1 MKRKKIIGFFSVV
14 VTVAIVGVGII
25 FNDFNVQAKEDN
37 NIKTIDTLSMESPV
51 YESIHNLLEQFFW
64 MELSPNEEDCS
75 NIVSDKKLAEVYNLM
90 FENLRELNKTK
101 ENKKLEVNISNIQE
115 VDNKYIVNFEVSKEF
130 ICSGNTETSFAK
142 DFYTAEIIN
151 KDNKLYI
158 NKLVDYFDYV
168 QTLEE
173 NLPVVETR
181 NNKGENIV
189 PSDVLN
195 GNEYKSILDTK
206 MFNLEEYE
214 KKKEEIN
221 DKLKTQKED
230 TGYKEINARYN
241 GYDWRSAVVYAEKW
255 ANDYNPAFTRYSSDC
270 QNFVSQCVY
279 NGSVPMTRY
288 WHHYVNSDYSLD
300 VTKSWS
306 SVTHFY
312 DYIKDNGYTWGNDY
326 YYDWRLGDVVQMYNP
341 KLGKYSHS
349 VILTGTHYDGT
360 PLYSAHTIPRLDH
373 PLVDGLAS
381 GKFSDWRY
389 IKFWH

>member
-1 MKRKKIIGFFSVV
+1 MKRKKIIGFLSLV
-14 VTVAIVGVGII
+14 VTVTIVGVGII
-25 FNDFNVQAKEDN
+25 FDDSNVQAKEDN
-37 NIKTIDTLSMESPV
+37 NIKTMDNLSMDSPF

-64 MELSPNEEDCS
+64 MELSQNKEDCS
-75 NIVSDKKLAEVYNLM
+75 SIVSDKKLAEVYNLM

-101 ENKKLEVNISNIQE
+101 ENKKLEVNISNIKE

-181 NNKGENIV
+181 NNEGENIV

-214 KKKEEIN
+214 KKKM
-221 DKLKTQKED
+221 
-230 TGYKEINARYN
+230 R
-241 GYDWRSAVVYAEKW
+241 
-255 ANDYNPAFTRYSSDC
+255 
-270 QNFVSQCVY
+270 
-279 NGSVPMTRY
+279 
-288 WHHYVNSDYSLD
+288 
-300 VTKSWS
+300 
-306 SVTHFY
+306 
-312 DYIKDNGYTWGNDY
+312 
-326 YYDWRLGDVVQMYNP
+326 
-341 KLGKYSHS
+341 
-349 VILTGTHYDGT
+349 
-360 PLYSAHTIPRLDH
+360 
-373 PLVDGLAS
+373 
-381 GKFSDWRY
+381 
-389 IKFWH
+389 